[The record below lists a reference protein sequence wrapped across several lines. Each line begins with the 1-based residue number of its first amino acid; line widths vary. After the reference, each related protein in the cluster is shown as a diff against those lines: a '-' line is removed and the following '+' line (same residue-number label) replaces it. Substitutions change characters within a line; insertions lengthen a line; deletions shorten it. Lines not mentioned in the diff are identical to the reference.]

1 VSFFPK
7 TGVVDTEGRREEC
20 IEGPSF
26 ASSRPDRSQRRGSEN
41 AGAPVS
47 RTACGE
53 SGRPAHSRDEDPF
66 ECHKRIRIRH
76 SKDHLVRK
84 VQVTP
89 RCPARVPQLTTDL
102 DGSQGEGGISP
113 TWSCSTGA
121 MTGVIF
127 RVWSRKSSVWV
138 RGVTSSPRTSTA
150 TNWRNRRHYP
160 TKFAKRPTGA
170 SLSRSRRCGGRI
182 PMKLRQRSA
191 TSGVGSPSGWW
202 SSRR

>member
-1 VSFFPK
+1 MSFFPK
-7 TGVVDTEGRREEC
+7 TGVVDTEGLREEC

-26 ASSRPDRSQRRGSEN
+26 ASSRADRSQGRGSEN

-66 ECHKRIRIRH
+66 ERHKRIRIRH

-89 RCPARVPQLTTDL
+89 RCPARVSQLTTEL

-113 TWSCSTGA
+113 TWSCSTG
-121 MTGVIF
+121 
-127 RVWSRKSSVWV
+127 R
-138 RGVTSSPRTSTA
+138 
-150 TNWRNRRHYP
+150 
-160 TKFAKRPTGA
+160 
-170 SLSRSRRCGGRI
+170 
-182 PMKLRQRSA
+182 
-191 TSGVGSPSGWW
+191 
-202 SSRR
+202 